1 VGLYRL
7 SGSGLNR
14 YRRVGVDVRGARTE
28 VPALAGADAADLILV
43 NDDDLTFAKLRFD
56 EHSRATVLA
65 HAGEITDPLSR
76 SLTWAAL
83 WDMTRDAEL
92 PTRDFVAAVAR
103 HAGAETEVTVLERLL
118 SQALAAVDQFGDPAD
133 RAGARAGIAAAAWES
148 LKLAEPASDVQLTW
162 ARTHISAVDG
172 DADLDRLERLLDG
185 AESVPGLP
193 IDTDLRWLIVSR
205 LAARGRDGGA
215 RIEAQLAAD
224 NTDFGRRRAAACRS
238 ARPDPAAKD
247 AAWSQV
253 LEDTTLPLQMQQAIL
268 AGFGVGPFG
277 AGGLI
282 QWDPAQA
289 EILRPYV
296 ARWIEATPAFWA
308 GRDPE
313 EAEGFTD
320 VLYPRQL
327 VEPATLQAADAAL
340 AAIQAAD
347 LPESTKRAA
356 SRLVV
361 EGKDGTERALRARA
375 CDVAARRPAPAG

>member
-1 VGLYRL
+1 
-7 SGSGLNR
+7 
-14 YRRVGVDVRGARTE
+14 
-28 VPALAGADAADLILV
+28 
-43 NDDDLTFAKLRFD
+43 
-56 EHSRATVLA
+56 
-65 HAGEITDPLSR
+65 
-76 SLTWAAL
+76 
-83 WDMTRDAEL
+83 
-92 PTRDFVAAVAR
+92 
-103 HAGAETEVTVLERLL
+103 
-118 SQALAAVDQFGDPAD
+118 
-133 RAGARAGIAAAAWES
+133 
-148 LKLAEPASDVQLTW
+148 
-162 ARTHISAVDG
+162 
-172 DADLDRLERLLDG
+172 
-185 AESVPGLP
+185 
-193 IDTDLRWLIVSR
+193 
-205 LAARGRDGGA
+205 
-215 RIEAQLAAD
+215 
-224 NTDFGRRRAAACRS
+224 
-238 ARPDPAAKD
+238 
-247 AAWSQV
+247 V

-340 AAIQAAD
+340 ATIQAAD